1 MEALVKMKQMAIDA
15 SVMLLLKEN
24 IVQMRK
30 VGSRGLQ
37 DSKINELRHACA
49 IQIGETWVWALPL
62 KDKKYRVS

>member
-49 IQIGETWVWALPL
+49 IQIGETWV
-62 KDKKYRVS
+62 